1 MSAHPIMAQALRP
14 FAPPQT
20 KAQQISTLEGQ
31 LQTYRA
37 AEISLLRLP
46 FQVEVKTAPA
56 TRVAEAQYGL
66 VTIDEDL
73 VREAADWLLDKHI
86 DELERKA
93 LELQRARWDE
103 QREDV

>member
-1 MSAHPIMAQALRP
+1 MSAHPIMAQALQP
-14 FAPPQT
+14 FAPPET
-20 KAQQISTLEGQ
+20 EAQRFMRLMELLRKSREDN
-31 LQTYRA
+31 A
-37 AEISLLRLP
+37 SLLRLP
-46 FQVEVKTAPA
+46 FQVEVKTAEA
-56 TRVAEAQYGL
+56 TRLAEAQYAL

-73 VREAADWLLDKHI
+73 VREAADWLIDKHI

>member
-20 KAQQISTLEGQ
+20 KAQQISTPKGQ
-31 LQTYRA
+31 LQTHRA
-37 AEISLLRLP
+37 AEIS
-46 FQVEVKTAPA
+46 
-56 TRVAEAQYGL
+56 
-66 VTIDEDL
+66 
-73 VREAADWLLDKHI
+73 
-86 DELERKA
+86 ELERKA

>member
-14 FAPPQT
+14 FAPPET
-20 KAQQISTLEGQ
+20 EAGRFARLMELLRKEREEMA
-31 LQTYRA
+31 
-37 AEISLLRLP
+37 SLLRLP
-46 FQVEVKTAPA
+46 FLIDVESQPA
-56 TRVAEAQYGL
+56 TRLAEAQYTM
-66 VTIDEDL
+66 VRIEDDI

-86 DELERKA
+86 DELEQKA